1 MDRTIDRADIEEYEE
16 IVGNFG
22 QYSDRVEPENAQ
34 AVPIQEPTSIQREIL
49 MTRTDPG
56 IYKWDPS
63 RNFIRDRFRWS
74 SQ

>member
-56 IYKWDPS
+56 IYK
-63 RNFIRDRFRWS
+63 
-74 SQ
+74 